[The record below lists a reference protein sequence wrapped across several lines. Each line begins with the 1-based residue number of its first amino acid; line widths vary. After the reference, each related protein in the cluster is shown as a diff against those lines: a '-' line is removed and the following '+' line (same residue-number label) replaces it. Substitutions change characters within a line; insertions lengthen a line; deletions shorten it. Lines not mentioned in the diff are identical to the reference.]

1 MIQKLLMKIFKNSW
15 FHLKRRLWP
24 IVPPDLD
31 FIKWCATALP
41 ENANVIFRSSDGAN
55 NNPLSNQQSTA
66 FFENI
71 ARVLNTSDDS
81 NSTVDII
88 IDYSLSSPCSI
99 AARSLSSK
107 HTISHFHLHGGITEP
122 LKLDSLY
129 ISELLFAGGNVT
141 KVKIENSKITTLR
154 IAGPLS
160 ELDIRNTYIGKLVI
174 HPGCLKRCY
183 MQSGGISQ
191 LDIEPPGS
199 ANPFTG
205 SIWFANTWFPTEKD
219 MPQGAQPY
227 RNMRHHLRSLSN
239 MQMADL
245 FHVLELRTERRQE
258 TLTNKAI
265 SYIYDLFSDFGA
277 SILRPILWLL
287 LLGVL
292 VSYILITWDGAI
304 PTRALESSAVGWQTT
319 LLGDGIAAPIS
330 RGFYLSF
337 YSIIHPL
344 GLFGGQPV
352 LVASTQW
359 FSSLLIIEGIFSATL
374 IALTIFALRRR
385 FKLQQS

>member
-1 MIQKLLMKIFKNSW
+1 MNKFKDIW
-15 FHLKRRLWP
+15 LRIKQELWP
-24 IVPPDLD
+24 IASPDLD
-31 FIKWCATALP
+31 FIKWCEIPTP
-41 ENANVIFRSSDGAN
+41 ENANVRFTSSDGGNNPLTNQQSTDFSESIAKVLNNSDGAN
-55 NNPLSNQQSTA
+55 SA
-66 FFENI
+66 IDINI
-71 ARVLNTSDDS
+71 NYNL
-81 NSTVDII
+81 I
-88 IDYSLSSPCSI
+88 YPCSL

-107 HTISHFHLHGGITEP
+107 HTIRQFVISGQTIGP

-129 ISELLFAGGNVT
+129 ISDLRLIGENVK
-141 KVKIENSKITTLR
+141 KVIIENSR
-154 IAGPLS
+154 IAQFHIAGMNS
-160 ELDIRNTYIGKLVI
+160 EFDIRNTYIGKLVV
-174 HPGCLKRCY
+174 HPGSLKRCN
-183 MQSGGISQ
+183 MHGGGVSQ
-191 LDIEPPGS
+191 LDIQPPGS
-199 ANPFTG
+199 DNPFTG
-205 SIWFANTWFPTEKD
+205 SIWFANTWFPTEKN

-245 FHVLELRTERRQE
+245 FHALELRTERRQE
-258 TLTNKAI
+258 TWTNKAI

-304 PTRALESSAVGWQTT
+304 PTRALESSAVGWQTA
-319 LLGDGIAAPIS
+319 LLGDDIAAPIN

-359 FSSLLIIEGIFSATL
+359 LSSLLIIEGIFSATL

>member
-1 MIQKLLMKIFKNSW
+1 MEKFKDIWLRFKQK
-15 FHLKRRLWP
+15 LWP
-24 IVPPDLD
+24 IASPDLD
-31 FIKWCATALP
+31 FIQWCATAPP
-41 ENANVIFRSSDGAN
+41 ENVNVRFTSSDGAN
-55 NNPLSNQQSTA
+55 NNPLNNQQATA
-66 FFENI
+66 FFESI
-71 ARVLNTSDDS
+71 AKVLNSPDDS
-81 NSTVDII
+81 NCTVDITI
-88 IDYSLSSPCSI
+88 NYGLNSPCFI

-107 HTISHFHLHGGITEP
+107 HAIRHFYIQERVSEP

-129 ISELLFAGGNVT
+129 ISDLLFAGGSVK
-141 KVKIENSKITTLR
+141 KVIIENSRIATLR
-154 IAGPLS
+154 IAGPDS

-174 HPGCLKRCY
+174 HPGCLKRCN
-183 MQSGGISQ
+183 MHGGGISQ
-191 LDIEPPGS
+191 LDIQPPGS
-199 ANPFTG
+199 DNPFTG
-205 SIWFANTWFPTEKD
+205 SIWFANTWFPTEKN

-245 FHVLELRTERRQE
+245 FHALELRTERRQE
-258 TLTNKAI
+258 TWTNKAI

-287 LLGVL
+287 LLGVS
-292 VSYILITWDGAI
+292 VSYILITQDGAVPI
-304 PTRALESSAVGWQTT
+304 RALESSAVGWQTA
-319 LLGDGIAAPIS
+319 LLGNDIAAPIN

-359 FSSLLIIEGIFSATL
+359 LSSLLIIEGIFSATL